1 MKGPLVALPLALL
14 ASCALPV
21 VSAGTFLPAGDLRR
35 GDVHASVSMEV
46 GRVLAGPTDVGDLGQ
61 RNPVPPETQ
70 QWEVL
75 TWIASDLSI
84 RWQAL
89 DRLALEAQLKLTD
102 PVVPG
107 YPVPVGGALGF
118 RLRLLDLGPTRE
130 GLAIEL
136 GGRFVGVGV
145 TEDLNRQTPDGRTQ
159 VDRWT
164 YRALGAEVP
173 LIITYRV
180 AQPLA
185 FTWSP
190 FLRAYWIRAWHET
203 FAQDGSEQLTR
214 LQWTPVLSAGM
225 GLAAALDFGP
235 VQVSPGC
242 ALELATRA
250 GPNAPTK
257 LIVEPGLSV
266 GLRF

>member
-89 DRLALEAQLKLTD
+89 DRLALEAQLKLTA

-164 YRALGAEVP
+164 YRALGALKFEQMAKAGKARSTRKRVSIKGVILSIVCGLLMGSFFP
-173 LIITYRV
+173 LV
-180 AQPLA
+180 
-185 FTWSP
+185 
-190 FLRAYWIRAWHET
+190 E
-203 FAQDGSEQLTR
+203 
-214 LQWTPVLSAGM
+214 M
-225 GLAAALDFGP
+225 GKATELGLGP
-235 VQVSPGC
+235 YAIGFVF
-242 ALELATRA
+242 
-250 GPNAPTK
+250 
-257 LIVEPGLSV
+257 SV
-266 GLRF
+266 GVFLSTFVFNLFFMNFFHRRLSSVSFISWPSGRIESK

>member
-1 MKGPLVALPLALL
+1 VTRPLFALPLALA

-21 VSAGTFLPAGDLRR
+21 VSAGTFLPAGDLQR
-35 GDVHASVSMEV
+35 GDFHASLSMEV
-46 GRVLAGPTDVGDLGQ
+46 GRVLAGPTDLGE

-70 QWEVL
+70 RWEVL
-75 TWIASDLSI
+75 TWIASDLSL

-102 PVVPG
+102 SIVPG
-107 YPVPVGGALGF
+107 YPAPVGGSLGF
-118 RLRLLDLGPTRE
+118 RLRLFDRGPTRE
-130 GLAIEL
+130 GLAVEL

-145 TEDLNRQTPDGRTQ
+145 TEDLPRQTQDGRTQ
-159 VDRWT
+159 LDRWT
-164 YRALGAEVP
+164 YRALGAEMP
-173 LIITYRV
+173 LIVSYRV
-180 AQPLA
+180 ASPLA
-185 FTWSP
+185 FTFSP

-225 GLAAALDFGP
+225 GVAAALDFGP

-250 GPNAPTK
+250 GPGAPTK

>member
-1 MKGPLVALPLALL
+1 MRRLLFALPLALL

-21 VSAGTFLPAGDLRR
+21 VSAGTFLPAGDLQR
-35 GDVHASVSMEV
+35 GDLHASLSMEV
-46 GRVLAGPTDVGDLGQ
+46 GRVLAGPNDLGE
-61 RNPVPPETQ
+61 RNNPIPPETQ
-70 QWEVL
+70 RWEVL
-75 TWIASDLSI
+75 TWVASDLSL
-84 RWQAL
+84 RWQVL

-102 PVVPG
+102 PISPG
-107 YPVPVGGALGF
+107 YPVPVGGSLGF

-130 GLAIEL
+130 GLAVEL

-145 TEDLNRQTPDGRTQ
+145 TEDLPRATQDGRTQ
-159 VDRWT
+159 LDRWT

-173 LIITYRV
+173 LIVSYRV
-180 AQPLA
+180 ASPLA
-185 FTWSP
+185 FTVSP

-203 FAQDGSEQLTR
+203 FAQDGSESLTR

-225 GLAAALDFGP
+225 GVAAALDFGP

-250 GPNAPTK
+250 GPGAPTK

-266 GLRF
+266 GFKF